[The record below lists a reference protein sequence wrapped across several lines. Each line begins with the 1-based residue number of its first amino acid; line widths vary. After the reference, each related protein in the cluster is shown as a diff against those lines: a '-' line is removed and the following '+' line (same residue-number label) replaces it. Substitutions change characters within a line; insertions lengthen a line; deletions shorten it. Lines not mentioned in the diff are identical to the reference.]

1 MPVGGPLSRTA
12 CPARSRSDLPATRD
26 DLGGRGVGVITDTR
40 QLCQSGGAWPN
51 APWHDVGVSEE
62 QHQAEH
68 RGRPS
73 NDEFRAFI
81 AANWAPRPTDK
92 PARAEAASYAAARRA
107 AVSAAFPGERLVIP
121 AGGLK
126 VRSNDCDY
134 IFRPHSAFA
143 HLTGLG
149 SDREPDAVLV
159 LEPRQDGAHE
169 SILYFRPAAGRD
181 TEEFFGDSRYGEFWV
196 GPRPGL
202 ADIETELALSARHI
216 DELAENMGKDV
227 GTTAV
232 RIVRDADR
240 DLTAAVD
247 TIREGAAHQGDESAD
262 VQESDEELAH
272 FLSTLRMVKDPWEI
286 GQMRDAIE
294 ATANGFD
301 AVVADLPEA
310 LRRGRGERWVEGV
323 FGLHARHQ
331 GNGIGYDSIC
341 AAGDHANTLH
351 WIKNT
356 GEITGGD
363 LLLLDAGVEVDSLFT
378 ADITRTLPA
387 SGRFSDA
394 QRKVYDAVYAAQEAG
409 IAAVRPGA
417 KFSDVHDAAI
427 RVIAE
432 HLYAWGLL
440 PEGIDVEATLDKEH
454 GHFHRRW
461 MVHGTSH
468 HLGMDVHDCALA
480 SRQEYMGAELT
491 PGMILTVEP
500 GLYFKADDLLV
511 PVELRGIGVRIEDDI
526 LVTSS
531 GAENLSAA
539 MARTS
544 SDVEAWI
551 ARIQK
556 S

>member
-1 MPVGGPLSRTA
+1 
-12 CPARSRSDLPATRD
+12 
-26 DLGGRGVGVITDTR
+26 VITDTG
-40 QLCQSGGAWPN
+40 QLSQSGDITPN
-51 APWHDVGVSEE
+51 APWHDGGVSEE

-68 RGRPS
+68 RGRPT
-73 NDEFRAFI
+73 NDEFRAFV
-81 AANWAPRPTDK
+81 AAGWAPRPSEE
-92 PARAEAASYAAARRA
+92 PAQSEVASYAAARRA

-134 IFRPHSAFA
+134 MFRPHSAFA
-143 HLTGLG
+143 HLSGLG

-159 LEPRQDGAHE
+159 LEPRQDGSHE
-169 SILYFRPAAGRD
+169 SILFFRPLAGRD

-196 GPRPGL
+196 GVRPGL
-202 ADIETELALSARHI
+202 AGIEAELALSARHI
-216 DELAENMGKDV
+216 DELAETIGKDL
-227 GTTAV
+227 GSTGI
-232 RIVRDADR
+232 RIVRDGDR

-247 TIREGAAHQGDESAD
+247 SIRTSAGDQGSESQKIREAD
-262 VQESDEELAH
+262 DELAH
-272 FLSTLRMVKDPWEI
+272 FLSTLRLTKDRWEI
-286 GQMRDAIE
+286 GQMREAIE

-301 AVVADLPEA
+301 AVIADLPEA
-310 LRRGRGERWVEGV
+310 VRRGRGERWVEGV

-331 GNGIGYDSIC
+331 GNGVGYDSIC

-351 WIKNT
+351 WVKNT
-356 GEITGGD
+356 GDITAGD

-378 ADITRTLPA
+378 ADVTRTLPA
-387 SGRFSDA
+387 GGTFSDA

-432 HLYAWGLL
+432 YLYVWGLL
-440 PEGIDVEATLDKEH
+440 PEGVDVEATLDKDH

-480 SRQEYMGAELT
+480 SREEYMGAELS

-500 GLYFKADDLLV
+500 GLYFKSDDLMV
-511 PVELRGIGVRIEDDI
+511 PQELRGIGVRIEDDI
-526 LVTSS
+526 LVTAH
-531 GAENLSAA
+531 GRENLSVA
-539 MARTS
+539 MPRTS

-556 S
+556 R

>member
-1 MPVGGPLSRTA
+1 
-12 CPARSRSDLPATRD
+12 
-26 DLGGRGVGVITDTR
+26 
-40 QLCQSGGAWPN
+40 
-51 APWHDVGVSEE
+51 VGVSEE
-62 QHQAEH
+62 QHKAEH
-68 RGRPS
+68 RNRPS
-73 NDEFRAFI
+73 NDEFRAFV
-81 AANWAPRPTDK
+81 AADWAPRSSGR
-92 PARAEAASYAAARRA
+92 PARAQAAPYAAEHRA

-159 LEPRQDGAHE
+159 LEPREDGSHE
-169 SILYFRPAAGRD
+169 SILYFRPLAGRD

-196 GPRPGL
+196 GARPGL
-202 ADIETELALSARHI
+202 ADIEAELGLSARHI
-216 DELAENMGKDV
+216 DELADTMGKDA
-227 GTTAV
+227 GSTSV

-247 TIREGAAHQGDESAD
+247 AIRESLTETDEAGEPHPVRVAD
-262 VQESDEELAH
+262 DEFAH
-272 FLSTLRMVKDPWEI
+272 FLSTLRLVKDEWEI
-286 GQMRDAIE
+286 GQMREAIA

-301 AVVADLPEA
+301 AVIGDLPEA
-310 LRRGRGERWVEGV
+310 IRRGRGERWVEGV

-331 GNGIGYDSIC
+331 GNGVGYDSIC
-341 AAGDHANTLH
+341 ASGDHANTLH

-356 GEITGGD
+356 GDISDGD

-378 ADITRTLPA
+378 ADVTRTLPA
-387 SGRFSDA
+387 NGRFTQA
-394 QRKVYDAVYAAQEAG
+394 QRRVYDAVYAAQEAG
-409 IAAVRPGA
+409 IAAARPGA
-417 KFSDVHDAAI
+417 KFSDIHEAAI

-432 HLYAWGLL
+432 HLHAWGLL
-440 PEGIDVEATLDKEH
+440 PEGVDVEATLDKDH

-468 HLGMDVHDCALA
+468 HLGLDVHDCALA
-480 SRQEYMGAELT
+480 LREEYMGADLT

-511 PVELRGIGVRIEDDI
+511 PAELRGIGVRIEDDI
-526 LVTSS
+526 LITAD
-531 GAENLSAA
+531 GCENLSSALP
-539 MARTS
+539 RTS
-544 SDVEAWI
+544 TDVEAWI
-551 ARIQK
+551 ANIQK
-556 S
+556 A

>member
-1 MPVGGPLSRTA
+1 
-12 CPARSRSDLPATRD
+12 
-26 DLGGRGVGVITDTR
+26 
-40 QLCQSGGAWPN
+40 
-51 APWHDVGVSEE
+51 VGVSEE
-62 QHQAEH
+62 QHKAEH
-68 RGRPS
+68 RGRPT
-73 NDEFRAFI
+73 NDEFRGFV
-81 AANWAPRPTDK
+81 AAGWAPRPTD
-92 PARAEAASYAAARRA
+92 PPEQAPVAPYAAARRG

-134 IFRPHSAFA
+134 VFRPHSAFA

-159 LEPRQDGAHE
+159 LEPRQDGSHE
-169 SILYFRPAAGRD
+169 SILYFRPLAGRD
-181 TEEFFGDSRYGEFWV
+181 TAEFFGDSRYGEFWV
-196 GPRPGL
+196 GARPGL
-202 ADIETELALSARHI
+202 ADIEAELGLSARHI
-216 DELAENMGKDV
+216 DELAGSMGKDAGSIV
-227 GTTAV
+227 IRV
-232 RIVRDADR
+232 VRDADR

-247 TIREGAAHQGDESAD
+247 TIRDSVTETDSAGESRTARDAD
-262 VQESDEELAH
+262 DELAH
-272 FLSTLRMVKDPWEI
+272 LLSTLRLRKDEWEI
-286 GQMRDAIE
+286 GQMREAVA

-301 AVVADLPEA
+301 AVIADLPAA
-310 LRRGRGERWVEGV
+310 LGRGRGERWVEGV

-331 GNGIGYDSIC
+331 GNGVGYDSIC

-356 GEITGGD
+356 GDISDGD

-378 ADITRTLPA
+378 ADVTRTLPA
-387 SGRFSDA
+387 GGRFTDA

-427 RVIAE
+427 RVIAQ
-432 HLYAWGLL
+432 HLYDWGLL
-440 PEGIDVEATLDKEH
+440 PEGIDVEATLDKDH

-468 HLGMDVHDCALA
+468 YLGLDVHDCALA
-480 SRQEYMGAELT
+480 LREEYMGAELR

-511 PVELRGIGVRIEDDI
+511 PEELRGIGVRIEDDV
-526 LVTSS
+526 LVTAD
-531 GAENLSAA
+531 GCDNLSAA

>member
-1 MPVGGPLSRTA
+1 MGGPLSRTA
-12 CPARSRSDLPATRD
+12 SPAFSRCDLPATRVAR
-26 DLGGRGVGVITDTR
+26 GGRGVGAISDTG
-40 QLCQSGGAWPN
+40 QLSQSGGAAPN
-51 APWHDVGVSEE
+51 PPWHDVGVSEE
-62 QHQAEH
+62 QHKAEH
-68 RGRPS
+68 RGRPG
-73 NDEFRAFI
+73 NDEFRAFV
-81 AANWAPRPTDK
+81 AADWAPRSTDK
-92 PARAEAASYAAARRA
+92 PAQAQAAPHAALRRA

-134 IFRPHSAFA
+134 MFRPHSAFA

-149 SDREPDAVLV
+149 GDREPDAVLV
-159 LEPRQDGAHE
+159 LEPREDGSHE
-169 SILYFRPAAGRD
+169 SILYFRPLAGRD

-196 GPRPGL
+196 GVRPGL
-202 ADIETELALSARHI
+202 ADIEAELALSARHI
-216 DELAENMGKDV
+216 DELNESMGKDA
-227 GTTAV
+227 GTTGI
-232 RIVRDADR
+232 RIVRDADG

-247 TIREGAAHQGDESAD
+247 VIRESVTETHEASESQAIRDADE
-262 VQESDEELAH
+262 QLAH
-272 FLSTLRMVKDPWEI
+272 FLSTLRLVKDEWEI
-286 GQMRDAIE
+286 GQMRDAVA

-301 AVVADLPEA
+301 AVIANLPEA

-356 GEITGGD
+356 GDITDGD

-378 ADITRTLPA
+378 ADVTRTLPA
-387 SGRFSDA
+387 NGRFTA
-394 QRKVYDAVYAAQEAG
+394 PQRKVYDAVYAAQEAG

-440 PEGIDVEATLDKEH
+440 PEGIDLEATLDKEH

-468 HLGMDVHDCALA
+468 HLGLDVHDCALA
-480 SRQEYMGAELT
+480 LRKEYMGAELT

-511 PVELRGIGVRIEDDI
+511 PAELRGIGVRIEDDI
-526 LVTSS
+526 LVTA
-531 GAENLSAA
+531 GGCENLSTA
-539 MARTS
+539 MPRTS
-544 SDVEAWI
+544 TEVEAWI

>member
-1 MPVGGPLSRTA
+1 M
-12 CPARSRSDLPATRD
+12 
-26 DLGGRGVGVITDTR
+26 
-40 QLCQSGGAWPN
+40 
-51 APWHDVGVSEE
+51 SEE
-62 QHQAEH
+62 QHKAEH
-68 RGRPS
+68 RGRPT
-73 NDEFRAFI
+73 NDEFRGFVATG
-81 AANWAPRPTDK
+81 WAPRSTDL
-92 PARAEAASYAAARRA
+92 PARSNAAPYAALRRA

-134 IFRPHSAFA
+134 VFRPHSAFA

-149 SDREPDAVLV
+149 SDREPDAALV
-159 LEPRQDGAHE
+159 LEPAQDGSHE
-169 SILYFRPAAGRD
+169 SILYFRPLAGRD

-196 GPRPGL
+196 GARPGL
-202 ADIETELALSARHI
+202 ADVEAELGLSARHI
-216 DELAENMGKDV
+216 DELTESVGKDV
-227 GTTAV
+227 GTTPI

-247 TIREGAAHQGDESAD
+247 ALRENVTETDEASDSKAIQDGDN
-262 VQESDEELAH
+262 ELAH
-272 FLSTLRMVKDPWEI
+272 FLSTMRLVKDEWEV
-286 GQMRDAIE
+286 GQMREAVE
-294 ATANGFD
+294 ATASGFD
-301 AVVADLPEA
+301 AVIADLPQA
-310 LRRGRGERWVEGV
+310 LTRGRGERWVEGV

-331 GNGIGYDSIC
+331 GNGVGYDSIC

-351 WIKNT
+351 WIRNA
-356 GEITGGD
+356 GDISDGD

-378 ADITRTLPA
+378 ADVTRTLPA
-387 SGRFSDA
+387 NGRFTGA

-432 HLYAWGLL
+432 HLHAWGLL
-440 PEGIDVEATLDKEH
+440 PDGIDVEATLDKEH

-468 HLGMDVHDCALA
+468 HLGLDVHDCALA
-480 SRQEYMGAELT
+480 LREEYMSADLL

-526 LVTSS
+526 LVTRD
-531 GAENLSAA
+531 GAENLSRS
-539 MARTS
+539 MPRTAT
-544 SDVEAWI
+544 DVEAWI
-551 ARIQK
+551 ARVQK
-556 S
+556 G